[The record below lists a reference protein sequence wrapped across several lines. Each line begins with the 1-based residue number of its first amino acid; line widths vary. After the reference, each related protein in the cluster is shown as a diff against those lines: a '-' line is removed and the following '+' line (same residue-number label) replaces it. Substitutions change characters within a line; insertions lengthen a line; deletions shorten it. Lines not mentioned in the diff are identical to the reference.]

1 MNKSRKQNKSRQ
13 KRIITRLKFYFK
25 KIFFYHTNLLNFI
38 KKLIKKMLKIFL
50 KWIEKAHKSI
60 YLIS

>member
-13 KRIITRLKFYFK
+13 KRIITRLKFDDSKLSGFHY
-25 KIFFYHTNLLNFI
+25 LLNFI